1 MDEVLLCWR
10 PRTPGADGLPAAE
23 RRRGGRCVWSS
34 DRSCP
39 GAPPSNPLPG
49 HGWETSLTATGGG
62 RRSTTTPPAEG
73 SVGGVVRR
81 SGRGSDTGS
90 DLVRGAGLRVA
101 LVLGGDRSC
110 DRGR

>member
-1 MDEVLLCWR
+1 MVL
-10 PRTPGADGLPAAE
+10 
-23 RRRGGRCVWSS
+23 RGCRCPHSW
-34 DRSCP
+34 
-39 GAPPSNPLPG
+39 PSNPLEGDSRGDLAHAAVPG
-49 HGWETSLTATGGG
+49 
-62 RRSTTTPPAEG
+62 TTTPPAEV

-90 DLVRGAGLRVA
+90 DLVRGAGPRVA